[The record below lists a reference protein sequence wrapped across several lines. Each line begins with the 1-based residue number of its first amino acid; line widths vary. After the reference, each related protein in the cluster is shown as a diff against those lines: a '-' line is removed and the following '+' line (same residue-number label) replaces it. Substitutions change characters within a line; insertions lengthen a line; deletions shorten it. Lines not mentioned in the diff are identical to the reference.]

1 MSLGPALQP
10 AEVRLVAL
18 GGLGEIG
25 LNMMVLESGRD
36 LLLVDCG
43 LMFPEAYMLGID
55 LVLPDIGPIRHRI
68 QDIRGLVL
76 THGHEDHI
84 GAIPYLLPQLGFPPI
99 YGTGLTLGLLRNK
112 LEEHGLLSRAALHQ
126 VSVPEEVA
134 LGAFRVEFFRVT
146 HSIVDGA
153 GLAIRTPAGL
163 IVHTGD
169 FKFDNTPVDGSRT
182 DLARLA
188 GYGDEGVLLLLSDST
203 NVERPGMTLS
213 ERVVGEALAGILPTC
228 RQLVLVS
235 TFSSNIHRVQ
245 QAVDAALACG
255 RKVLLHGRSMVAN
268 CAVARQ
274 LGYLRIPDAALID
287 LRDLRDLPRNEV
299 MVITTGSQA
308 EPLSALMRIAM
319 ADHKQLEL
327 EPGDTV
333 ILSSKFIPGNEKA
346 ISNLINHLYRRGAEV
361 FYESTSEIHVS
372 GHASQEE
379 LKLMLALTRPRYFVP
394 IHGEYRHLVRH
405 AQLARAMGVAADY
418 VKVLDNGRPLVV
430 GPNGLRLEERVE
442 SGRVLVDGKG
452 VGDVGAMELRDR
464 RHLANHGLVMAI
476 LAVNQKT
483 GEILYGPEVFTRGF
497 IPEENSAAYLE
508 EMRQVIR
515 QVLVEHSPEAIA
527 EWEELRVEVRKA
539 LRRFFNRTIQRRPL
553 IVPVI
558 LEL

>member
-1 MSLGPALQP
+1 MSESIELQP
-10 AEVRLVAL
+10 AEVRITAL

-25 LNMMVLESGRD
+25 LNMMVLESGTD
-36 LLLVDCG
+36 LLLIDCG

-55 LVLPDIGPIRHRI
+55 LVLPDISAIRHRVK
-68 QDIRGLVL
+68 DIRALVL

-84 GAIPYLLPQLGFPPI
+84 GAIPYLLPELGFPPI

-112 LEEHGLLSRAALHQ
+112 LEEHDLLDRVELRR
-126 VSVPEEVA
+126 VSLPEEVS
-134 LGAFRVEFFRVT
+134 LGPFAVEFFRVT

-169 FKFDNTPVDGSRT
+169 FKFDNTPVDGNRT
-182 DLARLA
+182 DMARLA
-188 GYGDEGVLLLLSDST
+188 GYGDQGVLLLLSDST

-213 ERVVGEALAGILPTC
+213 ERVVGDALAEILPRC
-228 RQLVLVS
+228 PHLVMVS

-245 QAVDAALACG
+245 QAVDAAVACG
-255 RKVLLHGRSMVAN
+255 RKVLLNGRSMVAN
-268 CAVARQ
+268 CTVARQ
-274 LGYLRIPDAALID
+274 LGYLRIPDATLID
-287 LRDLRDLPRNEV
+287 LRDLRDLPRQEV

-361 FYESTSEIHVS
+361 YYETTSEIHVS
-372 GHASQEE
+372 GHAGQEE

-405 AQLARAMGVAADY
+405 AQLARTMGVAADY
-418 VKVLDNGRPLVV
+418 VRVLENGQPLVV
-430 GPNGLRLEERVE
+430 GPNGLRREARVD

-476 LAVNQKT
+476 LGVNQKS
-483 GEILYGPEVFTRGF
+483 GEIVYGPEIFTRGF

-508 EMRQVIR
+508 EMRAVILQVF
-515 QVLVEHSPEAIA
+515 QEHSLEAVT

-539 LRRFFNRTIQRRPL
+539 LRRLFNRTIKRRPL

-558 LEL
+558 MEL